1 MENWHASKSFQ
12 PTIPDSQ
19 GQTSCYKLSVELCFG
34 SVASFITS
42 ALPLTQSK
50 HESGGE
56 PGMFPACYSFL
67 RRMDFE
73 LFKPSQWLHT
83 VHELVFP
90 W

>member
-1 MENWHASKSFQ
+1 MKLLMLDRYGELACQQNPLQ

-34 SVASFITS
+34 SVALLISS

-67 RRMDFE
+67 GRMDFE
-73 LFKPSQWLHT
+73 LFKLSQ
-83 VHELVFP
+83 
-90 W
+90 